1 MHVAGQR
8 GEERDLGDVL
18 LVVEHALVQVGD
30 GPAFRDVV
38 LEQFGELLVRLMGI
52 GVLPG
57 AERHE
62 QFAVLVEGQIAVHH
76 GGEADV
82 ADAGEFFAVGG
93 LHVVGHLGVGGLQP
107 LPDLLERVAPQ
118 AVLQMAGPI
127 VVAGGDGAV
136 GVVDEDGLD
145 SRGTELD
152 AERGLAR
159 ADLLRDRGNLIGIV
173 LHYCH
178 GGGLLTLPG
187 RPVPSAALLLFVNV
201 NSRLHRPVLAL
212 TICSADYTRR
222 HLESQPGECLVSS
235 LYISIAKRRNPVLPC
250 PYDDTPP

>member
-187 RPVPSAALLLFVNV
+187 RPVPSAALPLFVNV